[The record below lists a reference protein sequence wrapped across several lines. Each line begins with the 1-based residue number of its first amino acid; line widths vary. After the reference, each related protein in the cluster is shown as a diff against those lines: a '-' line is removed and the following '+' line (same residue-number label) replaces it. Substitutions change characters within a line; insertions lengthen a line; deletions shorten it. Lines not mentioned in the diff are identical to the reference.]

1 LDKVLCKWLTAKF
14 SEGKPMIVPMIM
26 EEAKCFCPEIK
37 VTDRF
42 TFFLGWL
49 QNFEELAARGG
60 IQMNY
65 SSD

>member
-1 LDKVLCKWLTAKF
+1 
-14 SEGKPMIVPMIM
+14 MIVPMIM